1 MNREQ
6 LTVELTKIRNE
17 LNESQITT
25 DKYKYK
31 YRKIIMWGS
40 LALAT
45 ITFSVFVAGHFVENK
60 FNSLEK
66 ITQEQKIALNDNT
79 KLLKV
84 AQENYK
90 EVMENSSL
98 VYVSKIE
105 LLEDL
110 QRNYAETSMK
120 TKLLILETI
129 ISESEKYGMNPL
141 ILYSIAYT
149 ESTFRHWLEH
159 TETTVDIG
167 SKKVK
172 IKAVGLMGITWENHK
187 EFLQELNIAETRGDL
202 FDPVVNIKAS
212 AAILDYYMGLDKKAG
227 AKTKTESALLRY
239 FGGNF
244 PAYVNKINNKI
255 TEFTIK
261 SYFK

>member
-1 MNREQ
+1 VNRAQ
-6 LTVELTKIRNE
+6 LTDEMIKLKTELADAK
-17 LNESQITT
+17 SQS
-25 DKYKYK
+25 DNYKYK
-31 YRKIIMWGS
+31 FRKTIMWGS
-40 LALAT
+40 LVIAGV
-45 ITFSVFVAGHFVENK
+45 TFSAFVAGHFVENK

-66 ITQEQKIALNDNT
+66 ITQEQKIALNDNA
-79 KLLKV
+79 KMLKT
-84 AQENYK
+84 AHENYK

-129 ISESEKYGMNPL
+129 LSESEKYGMNPL